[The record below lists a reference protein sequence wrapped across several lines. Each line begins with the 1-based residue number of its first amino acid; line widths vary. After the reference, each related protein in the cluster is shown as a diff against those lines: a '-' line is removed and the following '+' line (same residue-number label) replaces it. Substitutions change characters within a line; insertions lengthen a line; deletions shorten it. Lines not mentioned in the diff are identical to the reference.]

1 MKYYPLYADLENKNC
16 IVIGGGEVAERKV
29 ESLLECQAD
38 VTVISPQLTERLDE
52 LAHSRE
58 IKYLRRTYRR
68 GDLENASLVVGATDH
83 AELNAIIYQEAC
95 QKNILVNIVDDPD
108 KCSFIV
114 PSVVDR
120 GDLLI
125 SISTS
130 GVCPALSKKIRKQL
144 EEEFGEE
151 YVDYLKLLGSA
162 RDKIKHKYE
171 SMEERKR
178 SLNRVIDLDILPL
191 LREGKRDLA
200 EKKVEE
206 CI

>member
-1 MKYYPLYADLENKNC
+1 MRYYPLYADLENRKC

-29 ESLLECQAD
+29 ESLLECRAD

-58 IKYLRRTYRR
+58 VKYLKRMYRR
-68 GDLENASLVVGATDH
+68 GDLENAFLVVGATDN
-83 AELNAIIYQEAC
+83 AELNAIIFHEAC
-95 QKNILVNIVDDPD
+95 QKNIMVNIVDDPD

-130 GVCPALSKKIRKQL
+130 GSCPALSKKIRKYL

-151 YVDYLKLLGSA
+151 YVDYLKLLRSA
-162 RDKIKHKYE
+162 RDKIKQKYE

-178 SLNRVIDLDILPL
+178 SLNRVIDLNVLPL

>member
-1 MKYYPLYADLENKNC
+1 MKYYPLYADLENKKC

-58 IKYLRRTYRR
+58 IKYLKRTYRR

-130 GVCPALSKKIRKQL
+130 GICPALSKKIRKQL

-162 RDKIKHKYE
+162 RDKIKQKYE